1 MTKKRIVDL
10 RLFNN
15 FNSTLTHNVMKIAK
29 YNVMDDIE
37 DWDEEFDWDA
47 EEEEDDGLFDI

>member
-1 MTKKRIVDL
+1 
-10 RLFNN
+10 
-15 FNSTLTHNVMKIAK
+15 MKIAT

>member
-1 MTKKRIVDL
+1 
-10 RLFNN
+10 
-15 FNSTLTHNVMKIAK
+15 MKIAK

-37 DWDEEFDWDA
+37 DWDEEFDWDG

>member
-1 MTKKRIVDL
+1 M
-10 RLFNN
+10 
-15 FNSTLTHNVMKIAK
+15 LTNNVMKISK

>member
-1 MTKKRIVDL
+1 M
-10 RLFNN
+10 
-15 FNSTLTHNVMKIAK
+15 LTNNVMKISK

-37 DWDEEFDWDA
+37 DWDEEFDWDS

>member
-1 MTKKRIVDL
+1 
-10 RLFNN
+10 
-15 FNSTLTHNVMKIAK
+15 MKISK

>member
-1 MTKKRIVDL
+1 
-10 RLFNN
+10 
-15 FNSTLTHNVMKIAK
+15 MKIAK
-29 YNVMDDIE
+29 YNAMDDIE